1 MVNDQLSDFL
11 TRIRNAGM
19 ARSTKVDVL
28 NCRMNRKLSEIL
40 TEQGYVKGFK
50 EITGTDM
57 PMLRVY
63 LKYENG
69 DLRKPVIQ
77 GLKRVSKP
85 GLRKYVRSVAIP
97 EVMSGFGL
105 AIISTSKGVVTHRDA
120 KKLGVG
126 GEYLCSVW

>member
-11 TRIRNAGM
+11 TRIRNAGL
-19 ARSTKVDVL
+19 ARLTKVDVL
-28 NCRMNRKLSEIL
+28 NCKMNRKLSEIL
-40 TEQGYVKGFK
+40 AREGYIKGAK
-50 EITGTDM
+50 EVAGADRPT
-57 PMLRVY
+57 LRVY

-85 GLRKYVRSVAIP
+85 GLRNYVRVDQIP
-97 EVMSGFGL
+97 PVMSGFGL
-105 AIISTSKGVVTHRDA
+105 GIISTSKGVLTDREA
-120 KKLGVG
+120 RQLGVG